1 MYLTNNMIRSVCSV
15 YAIMMV
21 TGPIHMY
28 SLYLTSIYLQVY
40 YIMMQN
46 FANDVQYDNKLAQC
60 VDFVRTILL
69 FYILYI

>member
-1 MYLTNNMIRSVCSV
+1 MYI

-28 SLYLTSIYLQVY
+28 SPYLTSIYLHVY

-46 FANDVQYDNKLAQC
+46 FANDVQYGNKLAQC
-60 VDFVRTILL
+60 VDFVRTLL
-69 FYILYI
+69 QFYIH